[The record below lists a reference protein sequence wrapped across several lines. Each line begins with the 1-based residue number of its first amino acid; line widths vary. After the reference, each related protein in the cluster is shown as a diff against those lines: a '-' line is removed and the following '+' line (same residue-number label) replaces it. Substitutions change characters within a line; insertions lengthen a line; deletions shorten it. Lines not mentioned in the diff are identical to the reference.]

1 MARHLTSFAEIALQY
16 DTLFCDL
23 WGCVHDGQTAL
34 SGAVA
39 ALQNF
44 RQGGGTVIFVTNSP
58 RPATAVTRQLDRFGV
73 PRDTWDAIATSGD
86 AAQLALVTG
95 AVGQKVWHIGPEK
108 DLSFFTELADGL
120 PPSTIE
126 RVPFEE
132 AEGIVCTDL
141 FDNSTESPEDYRGR
155 LMLAQ
160 QRRLRMLCANPDI
173 AVDVAGRRQW
183 CAGALGQLYTEL
195 GGEVLYFGK
204 PHPPI
209 YDLARRQLQLL
220 QRDPNPERILC
231 IGDGIKTDIL
241 GAAGEGL
248 DALFL
253 TGGLDA
259 GKFGPDIRKPEPA
272 MVEDYL
278 AGAQANPAYVMGLL
292 E

>member
-1 MARHLTSFAEIALQY
+1 MTRHLTSFAEIALQY

-23 WGCVHDGQTAL
+23 WGCVHDGRAAL
-34 SGAVA
+34 PGAVA
-39 ALQNF
+39 VLQAF

-58 RPATAVTRQLDRFGV
+58 RPATAVERQLERFGV

-95 AVGQKVWHIGPEK
+95 AVGEKVWHIGPDR
-108 DLSFFTELADGL
+108 DLSFFTELAAGL
-120 PPSTIE
+120 PPNTVE
-126 RVPFEE
+126 RVRLED
-132 AEGIVCTDL
+132 AQGIVCTDL
-141 FDNSTESPEDYRGR
+141 FDSTTESPEDYRGR

-160 QRRLRMLCANPDI
+160 QRRLKMLCANPDI

-183 CAGALGQLYTEL
+183 CAGALGRLYAEI

-220 QRDPNPERILC
+220 QRDSGTERILC
-231 IGDGIKTDIL
+231 IGDGIGTDIL

-253 TGGLDA
+253 TAGLAA
-259 GKFGPDIRKPEPA
+259 GNFGPDASRPDPA
-272 MVEDYL
+272 LVQSYL
-278 AGAQANPAYVMGLL
+278 AEKQANPAYVMGLL
-292 E
+292 T